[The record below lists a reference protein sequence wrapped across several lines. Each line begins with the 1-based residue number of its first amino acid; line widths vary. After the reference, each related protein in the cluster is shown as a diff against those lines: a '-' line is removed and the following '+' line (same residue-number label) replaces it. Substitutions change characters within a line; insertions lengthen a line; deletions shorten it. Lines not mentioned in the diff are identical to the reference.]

1 MITKEEVLYLYT
13 PDVIQGSL
21 VYFSRNWE
29 PLVKISVSQVGVI
42 PHLSAE
48 PDMNIFSPEFARI
61 FVLTSNDDKLISLAS
76 CPGHSLSVPRF
87 SQISGEN
94 QSF

>member
-29 PLVKISVSQVGVI
+29 PLVKISLSQVGVI

-48 PDMNIFSPEFARI
+48 PNTVASLLKIAFI
-61 FVLTSNDDKLISLAS
+61 VTTKKL
-76 CPGHSLSVPRF
+76 LSK
-87 SQISGEN
+87 
-94 QSF
+94 

>member
-29 PLVKISVSQVGVI
+29 PLVKISLSQVGVS